1 MLARLSAFVIWALVA
16 ASAVFWA
23 LRLWVHAPGAPD
35 YTVAV
40 ANADAA
46 RGDLSRLLGA
56 TPATAPVALASP
68 EAAARFKLLGIM
80 APDPRREADSH
91 GGLALIAV
99 DDKPA
104 RAFAVG
110 ARLDDDLVLQS
121 VSLRTASIGPAQ
133 GQATLQLELPV
144 LPVAATGTLAPA
156 QGFGAP
162 PAPGGGTVPAPA
174 PRTAPPSPSSAP
186 QAAPLPARVPLAP
199 RSTASPGPRGEAT
212 R

>member
-1 MLARLSAFVIWALVA
+1 MLARLSAFVIWGLVA
-16 ASAVFWA
+16 ATAVFWA
-23 LRLWVHAPGAPD
+23 LRLWVQAPAAPD

-40 ANADAA
+40 ASVGAV
-46 RGDLSRLLGA
+46 RGDLTRLLGA
-56 TPATAPVALASP
+56 TPTSAAAVASP

-80 APDPRREADSH
+80 APDPRRAADSH

-104 RAFAVG
+104 RAYAVG

-133 GQATLQLELPV
+133 GQTTLQLELPA
-144 LPVAATGTLAPA
+144 LPAAATGTLAPA
-156 QGFGAP
+156 AQGFSAP
-162 PAPGGGTVPAPA
+162 PAPGGAAVPTQV
-174 PRTAPPSPSSAP
+174 PRTAPSSPVAAP
-186 QAAPLPARVPLAP
+186 QAASLPARVPLAP
-199 RSTASPGPRGEAT
+199 RSTVSPGQRGEAT

>member
-1 MLARLSAFVIWALVA
+1 MLARLSAFVIWGLVA

-23 LRLWVHAPGAPD
+23 LRLWVQAPGAPD

-40 ANADAA
+40 ANAGAV
-46 RGDLSRLLGA
+46 RGDLTRLLGA
-56 TPATAPVALASP
+56 TPTSVAAAVASP
-68 EAAARFKLLGIM
+68 DAAARFKLLGIM
-80 APDPRREADSH
+80 APDPRRAAEAH

-104 RAFAVG
+104 RAYAVG

-133 GQATLQLELPV
+133 GRATLQLELPA
-144 LPVAATGTLAPA
+144 LPAAATGTLVSAPGVIPQPGRGGVA
-156 QGFGAP
+156 MPAPVPRAEPSNPGAP
-162 PAPGGGTVPAPA
+162 
-174 PRTAPPSPSSAP
+174 P

-199 RSTASPGPRGEAT
+199 RSTISPAQRGEAT